1 MKKIYLDSA
10 ATTLPD
16 ERVVTEMMPYFT
28 EKYGNAS
35 SIHGFGKPA
44 KVALEDAR
52 DILAEFMSAK
62 PKEIFFTSGGTESN
76 NFALKGIS
84 FPHLGSDK
92 NHIITSSIEHM
103 AVLETMAYLRDR
115 FGFDV
120 TFIQPEIDGSIS
132 PDKINEAITDKTFL
146 ISIMHSNNETGKIND
161 ISSISEIA
169 SGKGIYTH
177 TDSIQSFGK
186 IKKLNVKS
194 LGVDTATLSAHKIYG
209 PKGISALYIKEGTK
223 LDKFIH
229 GGSQERD
236 MRGGTENIP
245 AVVGLRK
252 AVEILNERMDQDLLH
267 YNNLKTHL
275 VARLSNELDEKIIFN
290 SDSIDALPNI
300 VNFSLNPELTSLDG
314 EELLIKL
321 DLKGIA
327 VSGGSACTSGTLK
340 PSHVITALGRSE
352 KTALLTV
359 RVSFSRYNILPE
371 IDYFVDTLK
380 EILVF

>member
-290 SDSIDALPNI
+290 SDSVDVLPNI

-321 DLKGIA
+321 DLKGIS

-340 PSHVITALGRSE
+340 PSHVITALGRNE

-371 IDYFVDTLK
+371 IDYFVDVLK
-380 EILVF
+380 EIV

>member
-1 MKKIYLDSA
+1 MPA
-10 ATTLPD
+10 D
-16 ERVVTEMMPYFT
+16 EVIAEMMPYFA

-35 SIHGFGKPA
+35 SIHAFGKPA

-52 DILAEFMSAK
+52 DVIAEFIGVK
-62 PKEIFFTSGGTESN
+62 PKEIFFTGGGTESN
-76 NFALKGIS
+76 NFALKGIAFAVMAFGELS
-84 FPHLGSDK
+84 SDK

-103 AVLETMAYLRDR
+103 AVLETVGYLRDR

-120 TFIQPEIDGSIS
+120 TFISPEPDGSIS
-132 PDKINEAITDKTFL
+132 PEKVKDAITEKTFL

-161 ISSISEIA
+161 ISAISDIA
-169 SGKGIYTH
+169 NEKGIYVH

-186 IKKLNVKS
+186 IKDVNIKS
-194 LGVDTATLSAHKIYG
+194 LGVNAATLSAHKIYG

-223 LDKFIH
+223 LDKLIH

-245 AVVGLRK
+245 AIVGFRK
-252 AVEILNERMDQDLLH
+252 AVEILNSRMEQDILH
-267 YNNLKTHL
+267 YNNLKKHL
-275 VARLSNELDEKIIFN
+275 MGRLSNELDEKIIFN
-290 SDSIDALPNI
+290 SDTVDALPNI
-300 VNFSLNPELTSLDG
+300 VNFSLKPEKTSLDG

-340 PSHVITALGRSE
+340 PSHVITALGRDE

-371 IDYFVDTLK
+371 IDYFVDALK
-380 EILVF
+380 EIV